1 MFDFSAY
8 YDHIACIT
16 PQGERLTYLQLQQET
31 DALCRYLHSGNLSF
45 ILCENTVGSLLGYVV
60 SLQSREV
67 CLLLNAGISYELLLS
82 LIKCYQP
89 VHIWLPADSTHI
101 VSLQPQYT
109 GLYKSHNYCLLQAE
123 NGTDGLPADLAVLL
137 TTSGSTGSPKLV
149 RLSKRN
155 LLSNALSICE
165 YLHIDDQ
172 ERPVTS
178 LPMYYSY
185 GLSVVNSHLLKG
197 ATLLLTT
204 DSYIERSFW
213 DFAATEKATSFAG
226 VPYTYEILK
235 KLKFFRFSLPC
246 LKTLTQAG
254 GKLSNELIEYFS
266 ANAAQQGKRFVVMY
280 GQTEATARMSYLPPD
295 KTLEKLGS
303 VGIAIPGGIFQ
314 IEDNQRIITSP
325 NTEGELVYQGANVC
339 LGYASCKQDLF
350 LGDENQGVLHTGDIA
365 YQDADGYCYI
375 VGRLKRFLKLYGNR
389 VSLDYTE
396 NLLYEHFEYE
406 FACVG
411 TDNKMIIYTTANGDI
426 LNEILTY
433 LSSATRLQRAAF
445 EVRHIDTIPH
455 SESGKIL
462 YNSLSNV

>member
-1 MFDFSAY
+1 MFDFLAY
-8 YDHIACIT
+8 YDHVACIT
-16 PQGERLTYLQLQQET
+16 PQGERLTYLQLQQEADT
-31 DALCRYLHSGNLSF
+31 LRRYLHSGNLSF
-45 ILCENTVGSLLGYVV
+45 ILCENTVGSLLGYVA
-60 SLQSREV
+60 SLQSHEV
-67 CLLLNAGISYELLLS
+67 CLLLNAGISYELLQT
-82 LIKCYQP
+82 LIGCYQP

-101 VSLQPQYT
+101 TSLQPQYT
-109 GLYKSHNYCLLQAE
+109 GLYKSHNYCLLQTE
-123 NGTDGLPADLAVLL
+123 NGTNRLPADLAVLL

-149 RLSKRN
+149 RLSERN

-165 YLHIDDQ
+165 YLHIDNQ

-197 ATLLLTT
+197 AALLLTT

-213 DFAATEKATSFAG
+213 DFAATENATSFAG

-266 ANAAQQGKRFVVMY
+266 SNAAQQGKRFVVMY

-303 VGIAIPGGIFQ
+303 VGIAIPGGKFW
-314 IEDNQRIITSP
+314 IEDDRQRITSP
-325 NTEGELVYQGANVC
+325 DTEGELVYQGANVS
-339 LGYASCKQDLF
+339 LGYASCRQDLF
-350 LGDENQGVLHTGDIA
+350 LGDENQGILHTGDIA

-396 NLLYEHFEYE
+396 NLLSGHFEYD

-411 TDNKMIIYTTANGDI
+411 TDNRMIIYTTANSDI
-426 LNEILTY
+426 LSEILAY
-433 LSSATRLQRAAF
+433 LSSATHLQRAAF

-455 SESGKIL
+455 SPSGKIL